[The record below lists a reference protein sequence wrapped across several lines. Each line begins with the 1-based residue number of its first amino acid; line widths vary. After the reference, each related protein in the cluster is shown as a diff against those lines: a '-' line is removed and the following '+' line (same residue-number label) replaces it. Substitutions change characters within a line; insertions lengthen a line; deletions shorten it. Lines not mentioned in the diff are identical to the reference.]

1 MKTNLSKRHIHLGAI
16 NEYRAVIEFL
26 SKGCEVF
33 TNVKQH
39 GCIDIVVI
47 HPDGKIE
54 KLDIKTRCERKID
67 QSPIH
72 RALTAEQKK
81 LGVRL
86 YYIDEGYD
94 GHYHPPKGKKHETK

>member
-1 MKTNLSKRHIHLGAI
+1 MKASTKGTMNELRAI
-16 NEYRAVIEFL
+16 NEFL

-54 KLDIKTRCERKID
+54 KLDIKTRCKRKRD
-67 QSPIH
+67 QIPIH
-72 RALTAEQKK
+72 RSLTKEQKQ
-81 LGVRL
+81 LDVRL
-86 YYIDEGYD
+86 YYIDEKYK
-94 GHYHPPKGKKHETK
+94 GHYHPPRGKNK